1 MKSFENFANK
11 CAAQPLNPP
20 TLLALWGMSI
30 DVDAE
35 YEIVNLEKRP
45 DLNGT
50 SVRVVSFIDDRV
62 EVKVLT
68 RVIEHN
74 LSVRRENL
82 KPRRL
87 TQREMESK
95 LAAHYG
101 LVQK

>member
-1 MKSFENFANK
+1 MVLRGVS
-11 CAAQPLNPP
+11 
-20 TLLALWGMSI
+20 M

-35 YEIVNLEKRP
+35 YEIVNLKKCP

-62 EVKVLT
+62 EVNVLT
-68 RVIEHN
+68 GLIKHN

-82 KPRRL
+82 KPKRREMELKTL